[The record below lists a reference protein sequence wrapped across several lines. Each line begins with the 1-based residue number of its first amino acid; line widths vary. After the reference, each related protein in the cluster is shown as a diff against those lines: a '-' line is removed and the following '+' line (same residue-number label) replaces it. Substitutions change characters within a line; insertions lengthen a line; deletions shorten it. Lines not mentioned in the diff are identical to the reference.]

1 MQDPVEKLED
11 YYNGLMA
18 IVEKSAKTEEENI
31 LLAGAMMAVAKILYY
46 KNLPENQA
54 DEILEHNSRDLIN
67 LIKPTIH

>member
-1 MQDPVEKLED
+1 MQDPTEKLED

-46 KNLPENQA
+46 YNLPQKQA
-54 DEILEHNSRDLIN
+54 DDILEHNSRDLIN

>member
-11 YYNGLMA
+11 YYNGLMT

-67 LIKPTIH
+67 LLKPTIH

>member
-11 YYNGLMA
+11 YYNGLMT
-18 IVEKSAKTEEENI
+18 IVEKSTKSEEDNI

-54 DEILEHNSRDLIN
+54 NDILEHNSRDLIN

>member
-1 MQDPVEKLED
+1 
-11 YYNGLMA
+11 
-18 IVEKSAKTEEENI
+18 VEKSTKSEEDNI

-54 DEILEHNSRDLIN
+54 DDILEHNSRDLIN